1 MEWLRKHPIAA
12 FLPLQALLCFW
23 NLGLLSPWMD
33 EAITLLVVRLPV
45 RQILRIASRDVHP
58 PVYYLLV
65 DAWQRLP
72 LGLDWAVQ
80 ARALSVIFAL
90 AATVAADRLW
100 ASRLA
105 ERGRIWFLALWTLSP
120 CLLLYARM
128 CRSYSLQLLVATV
141 AAAYVLRFAEE
152 RTWKTGAGL
161 AAWLTAGLYTHYVPG
176 LALLATANLALLRRR
191 RFRDAIGIDAL
202 VALAYL
208 PWMGN
213 LAASLGSWGTHTG
226 TYMVTGAVLTEI
238 PVKLAFWAVSFVM
251 GEAVPDAVLVA
262 GGVVLLLTGAL
273 ALSGARRDSALVW
286 IAAPAVA
293 IGFIGVARWVSY
305 PFIPA
310 RMLFVFPFLLLLFV
324 KGAMAHRRAGALA
337 VTAML
342 ALSVSG
348 VWCYFHKTGFRNKEY
363 AVPIQ
368 EIAVHIRGSST
379 AADSLILV
387 DSANSDPT
395 AMEYA
400 LGPSRPFFLTGDPA
414 AAPAVSRLLAEPQI
428 RTIWFLRSTH
438 DITAAKLDERYE
450 RQLRAAMA
458 VTVYPY
464 EAFTP
469 LEIRLMRAM
478 GMRDPPA
485 WSHELLEFRRR

>member
-80 ARALSVIFAL
+80 ARVLSVIFAL

-100 ASRLA
+100 ASRLS

-141 AAAYVLRFAEE
+141 AAAYILRFAEE
-152 RTWKTGAGL
+152 RSWKTGAGL
-161 AAWLTAGLYTHYVPG
+161 TASLTAGLYTHYVPG
-176 LALLATANLALLRRR
+176 LALLATANLALLRKR

-208 PWMGN
+208 PWMGS
-213 LAASLGSWGTHTG
+213 LAASLGSWGTRTG
-226 TYMVTGAVLTEI
+226 TYMVTGAVLSEI

-251 GEAVPDAVLVA
+251 GEAVPDVVLVS
-262 GGVVLLLTGAL
+262 GGVVLLLAGAL
-273 ALSGARRDSALVW
+273 ALSGARRDGELLW
-286 IAAPAVA
+286 IAAPAAA

-337 VTAML
+337 VTAIL

-368 EIAVHIRGSST
+368 EIAAHIRQSST
-379 AADSLILV
+379 AADSAHPGGFRQLRPDRHGVRAGTVAPILP
-387 DSANSDPT
+387 DRRSSGGA
-395 AMEYA
+395 
-400 LGPSRPFFLTGDPA
+400 GGC
-414 AAPAVSRLLAEPQI
+414 APAGGAKV

-438 DITAAKLDERYE
+438 DISAAGLDERFE

-458 VTVYPY
+458 VTVHPY

-469 LEIRLMRAM
+469 LETWLMRAM

-485 WSHELLEFRRR
+485 WAQELLEFRRR

>member
-1 MEWLRKHPIAA
+1 
-12 FLPLQALLCFW
+12 
-23 NLGLLSPWMD
+23 MD
-33 EAITLLVVRLPV
+33 EAETLMVVRLPV
-45 RQILRIASRDVHP
+45 REILRIASDDVHP
-58 PVYYLLV
+58 PFYYLLV

-80 ARALSVIFAL
+80 ARALSVFFAL

-100 ASRLA
+100 ARRLA

-141 AAAYVLRFAEE
+141 AAAYILRFTAK
-152 RTWKTGAGL
+152 RSWKTGAGL
-161 AAWLTAGLYTHYVPG
+161 ALWLTAGLYTHYVPG
-176 LALLATANLALLRRR
+176 LALLATADLALLRKR

-208 PWMGN
+208 PWMGS
-213 LAASLGSWGTHTG
+213 LAASLGSWGTRTG
-226 TYMVTGAVLTEI
+226 TYMVTGAVLSEI

-251 GEAVPDAVLVA
+251 GEAVPDVVLVS
-262 GGVVLLLTGAL
+262 GGLVLLLAGAL
-273 ALSGARRDSALVW
+273 VLSGVRRDREVLW
-286 IAAPAVA
+286 IAGPAAV

-310 RMLFVFPFLLLLFV
+310 RMLFVFPFLLLLAMT
-324 KGAMAHRRAGALA
+324 GAMAHRRAGAVT

-368 EIAVHIRGSST
+368 EIAAHIRQSST
-379 AADSLILV
+379 ATDSAILV

-400 LGPSRPFFLTGDPA
+400 LGPSRPFLETGDRE
-414 AAPAVSRLLAEPQI
+414 AAPSVARLLAEPKV

-438 DITAAKLDERYE
+438 DISAAKLDERFE
-450 RQLRAAMA
+450 RQLRAVMS
-458 VTVYPY
+458 VTVHPY

-469 LEIRLMRAM
+469 LEIRLMGAM

-485 WSHELLEFRRR
+485 WSQELLEFRRGARK

>member
-1 MEWLRKHPIAA
+1 MEWLRKHPIAV

-23 NLGLLSPWMD
+23 NLGLLSPWGD

-45 RQILRIASRDVHP
+45 RQILRIASEDVHP
-58 PVYYLLV
+58 PFYYLLV
-65 DAWQRLP
+65 NAWQRLP

-80 ARALSVIFAL
+80 ARALSVVFAL

-100 ASRLA
+100 ARRLP
-105 ERGRIWFLALWTLSP
+105 ERGRIWFLALWTVSP

-128 CRSYSLQLLVATV
+128 CRSYSLQLLVATI
-141 AAAYVLRFAEE
+141 AAAYILRFTAKWS
-152 RTWKTGAGL
+152 WKSGAGL
-161 AAWLTAGLYTHYVPG
+161 ALWMTAALYTHYVPG
-176 LALLATANLALLRRR
+176 LTLLATANLALLRKRR
-191 RFRDAIGIDAL
+191 WRDAIGIDAL

-208 PWMGN
+208 PWMGS
-213 LAASLGSWGTHTG
+213 LAASLGAWGTRTE
-226 TYMVTGAVLTEI
+226 TYMVTGAMLSEI
-238 PVKLAFWAVSFVM
+238 PVKLAFWTVSFVM
-251 GEAVPDAVLVA
+251 GESVPDAVLVSGGLVSLLA
-262 GGVVLLLTGAL
+262 GVL
-273 ALSGARRDSALVW
+273 ALDGARRDRELLW
-286 IAAPAVA
+286 IAAPAAV

-310 RMLFVFPFLLLLFV
+310 RMLFVFPFLLLLAV
-324 KGAMAHRRAGALA
+324 TGAMAHRRAGAVA
-337 VTAML
+337 ATAML

-368 EIAVHIRGSST
+368 QIAAHIRESGN
-379 AADSLILV
+379 AADSAILV

-395 AMEYA
+395 AMKYA
-400 LGPSRPFFLTGDPA
+400 LGPSRPFLETGDPA
-414 AAPAVSRLLAEPQI
+414 AAPAVSRLLEEPKV

-438 DITAAKLDERYE
+438 DISMAKLDERFE
-450 RQLRAAMA
+450 RQLRAAMP

-485 WSHELLEFRRR
+485 WSHELLEFRR

>member
-12 FLPLQALLCFW
+12 FLPVQALLCFW
-23 NLGLLSPWMD
+23 NLGLLSPWGD

-45 RQILRIASRDVHP
+45 REILRVASADVHP
-58 PVYYLLV
+58 PFYYLLV
-65 DAWQRLP
+65 NAWQRLP

-80 ARALSVIFAL
+80 ARALSVVFAL

-105 ERGRIWFLALWTLSP
+105 ERGRIWFLALWTFSP

-141 AAAYVLRFAEE
+141 AAACILRFTAN
-152 RTWKTGAGL
+152 RSWKTGAGL
-161 AAWLTAGLYTHYVPG
+161 AASLTAGLYTHYVPG
-176 LALLATANLALLRRR
+176 LALLATANLVLWRKR
-191 RFRDAIGIDAL
+191 RFRDAIGMDAL

-208 PWMGN
+208 PWMGS
-213 LAASLGSWGTHTG
+213 LAASLGSWGTHTK
-226 TYMVTGAVLTEI
+226 TYTVTGTMLSEI
-238 PVKLAFWAVSFVM
+238 PVKLAYWAMSFVM
-251 GEAVPDAVLVA
+251 GEAVPDVVLVA
-262 GGVVLLLTGAL
+262 GGVVLVL
-273 ALSGARRDSALVW
+273 AGVLAVSGARRDRELFW
-286 IAAPAVA
+286 IAAPAAV

-310 RMLFVFPFLLLLFV
+310 RMLFVFPFFLLLFLT
-324 KGAMAHRRAGALA
+324 GAMAHRRAGALA
-337 VTAML
+337 AAAML
-342 ALSVSG
+342 ALSISG

-363 AVPIQ
+363 PLPIR
-368 EIAVHIRGSST
+368 EIAEHIRQSST
-379 AADSLILV
+379 AADSAILV
-387 DSANSDPT
+387 DSANSDPR

-400 LGPSRPFFLTGDPA
+400 LGPSHPFLQTGDPA
-414 AAPAVSRLLAEPQI
+414 AAPAVARLLAEPQI

-438 DITAAKLDERYE
+438 DISPAGLDARFE

-458 VTVYPY
+458 VTVHPY

-469 LEIRLMRAM
+469 LETRLMRAM

-485 WSHELLEFRRR
+485 WSHELLEFRR

>member
-1 MEWLRKHPIAA
+1 MEWLRKHPVAA
-12 FLPLQALLCFW
+12 FLPLQALLGFW
-23 NLGLLSPWMD
+23 HLGLLSPWGD
-33 EAITLLVVRLPV
+33 EAITLLVVRLPL
-45 RQILRIASRDVHP
+45 REILRVAAEDVHP
-58 PVYYLLV
+58 PLYYLLV
-65 DAWQRLP
+65 YAWLRLP

-80 ARALSVIFAL
+80 ARALSVVFAL

-100 ASRLA
+100 ARRLA
-105 ERGRIWFLALWTLSP
+105 PRGRIWFLALWTFSP

-141 AAAYVLRFAEE
+141 AAAFILRYAEN
-152 RTWKTGAGL
+152 RSWKTGAYL
-161 AAWLTAGLYTHYVPG
+161 AASLAAGLYTHYVPG
-176 LALLATANLALLRRR
+176 LALLATANLAWLRKR

-208 PWMGN
+208 PWMGR
-213 LAASLGSWGTHTG
+213 LAASLGSWGTRTG
-226 TYMVTGAVLTEI
+226 TYMVTGATLSEVPL
-238 PVKLAFWAVSFVM
+238 KLAFWAVSFVM
-251 GEAVPDAVLVA
+251 GEAVPDFVLLP
-262 GGVVLLLTGAL
+262 GGFVLLLAGVL
-273 ALSGARRDSALVW
+273 ALSGARRDRELLW
-286 IAAPAVA
+286 IVAPAAA

-310 RMLFVFPFLLLLFV
+310 RMLFVFPFFLLLFLT
-324 KGAMAHRRAGALA
+324 GALAHRRTGALA

-342 ALSVSG
+342 ALSLSG

-363 AVPIQ
+363 PLPIR
-368 EIAVHIRGSST
+368 EIAAHIRQSGS
-379 AADSLILV
+379 AADSAILV
-387 DSANSDPT
+387 DSANSDPR

-400 LGPSRPFFLTGDPA
+400 LGPSRPFLETGDPA

-438 DITAAKLDERYE
+438 DISAAKFDERFE
-450 RQLRAAMA
+450 RQLRAAMP
-458 VTVYPY
+458 VTVHPY

-469 LEIRLMRAM
+469 LEARLMRAM

-485 WSHELLEFRRR
+485 WSHELLEFRR

>member
-1 MEWLRKHPIAA
+1 MDWLRKHPIAA

-33 EAITLLVVRLPV
+33 EAETLMVVRLPV
-45 RQILRIASRDVHP
+45 RQILRIASEDVHP
-58 PVYYLLV
+58 PFYYLLV

-100 ASRLA
+100 ARRLA

-141 AAAYVLRFAEE
+141 AAAFILRFAEE
-152 RTWKTGAGL
+152 RSWKTGAGL
-161 AAWLTAGLYTHYVPG
+161 AVWLTAGLYTHYVPG
-176 LALLATANLALLRRR
+176 LALLATANLALLRQR
-191 RFRDAIGIDAL
+191 RFRDAIGIDAV

-208 PWMGN
+208 PWMGS
-213 LAASLGSWGTHTG
+213 LAASLGNWGTRTG
-226 TYMVTGAVLTEI
+226 TYMVTGAMLSEI
-238 PVKLAFWAVSFVM
+238 PLKLAFWAVSFVM
-251 GEAVPDAVLVA
+251 GEAVPDVVLVL
-262 GGVVLLLTGAL
+262 GGLVLLLAGAM
-273 ALSGARRDSALVW
+273 AISGARRNCELLW
-286 IAAPAVA
+286 IAAPATV

-310 RMLFVFPFLLLLFV
+310 RMLFVFPFFV
-324 KGAMAHRRAGALA
+324 LMLVTGAMAHRRAGALA

-368 EIAVHIRGSST
+368 EIAEQIRQSGN
-379 AADSLILV
+379 AADSAILV
-387 DSANSDPT
+387 DSGNSDPT

-400 LGPSRPFFLTGDPA
+400 LGPSRPFLQTGNPA
-414 AAPAVSRLLAEPQI
+414 TAPAVARLLAEPQI

-438 DITAAKLDERYE
+438 DITAAKLDARFEQ
-450 RQLRAAMA
+450 QLRAAMA
-458 VTVYPY
+458 VTVHPY

-485 WSHELLEFRRR
+485 WSQELLEFRRR

>member
-33 EAITLLVVRLPV
+33 EATTLLVVRLPV
-45 RQILRIASRDVHP
+45 REILRVASGDVHP
-58 PVYYLLV
+58 PLYYLLV
-65 DAWQRLP
+65 NAWMRLP
-72 LGLDWAVQ
+72 LGLDGAVQ
-80 ARALSVIFAL
+80 ARALSVLFAL

-141 AAAYVLRFAEE
+141 AAAYILRFAAK
-152 RTWKTGAGL
+152 RSWQTGAGL

-176 LALLATANLALLRRR
+176 LALLATANLALLRKR
-191 RFRDAIGIDAL
+191 RFRDAIGMDAL

-208 PWMGN
+208 PWMGR

-226 TYMVTGAVLTEI
+226 TYMVTGAMLSEI
-238 PVKLAFWAVSFVM
+238 PVKLAFWAMSFAM
-251 GEAVPDAVLVA
+251 GEAVPDVVLVL
-262 GGVVLLLTGAL
+262 GGAVLLLAGAL
-273 ALSGARRDSALVW
+273 VLAGARRDRELLW
-286 IAAPAVA
+286 IAAPATL
-293 IGFIGVARWVSY
+293 IGFIGVTRWVTY

-324 KGAMAHRRAGALA
+324 TGPMAHRRAGALA

-348 VWCYFHKTGFRNKEY
+348 VWCYFHKTGFRNKQY
-363 AVPIQ
+363 PLPIR
-368 EIAVHIRGSST
+368 EIASYIRQSST
-379 AADSLILV
+379 AADSAILV
-387 DSANSDPT
+387 DSFNSDPL

-400 LGPSRPFFLTGDPA
+400 LGPSRPLFETGDPGA
-414 AAPAVSRLLAEPQI
+414 AQAVSRLLADRRV
-428 RTIWFLRSTH
+428 RTVWFLRNTH
-438 DITAAKLDERYE
+438 DLSEAQLDERFE
-450 RQLRAAMA
+450 KQLGAAMP
-458 VTVYPY
+458 VTVHSY

-478 GMRDPPA
+478 RIRGRAA
-485 WSHELLEFRRR
+485 WYHELLEFRR

>member
-1 MEWLRKHPIAA
+1 MEWLRKHTIAA

-23 NLGLLSPWMD
+23 NLGLLSPWGD
-33 EAITLLVVRLPV
+33 EATTLLVVRLPV
-45 RQILRIASRDVHP
+45 REILRIASEDVHP
-58 PVYYLLV
+58 PFYYLLV

-80 ARALSVIFAL
+80 ARALSVVFAL

-105 ERGRIWFLALWTLSP
+105 ECGRIWFLALWTLSP

-141 AAAYVLRFAEE
+141 AAAYILRFTAKPS
-152 RTWKTGAGL
+152 WKTGAGL
-161 AAWLTAGLYTHYVPG
+161 VASLTAGLYTHYVPG
-176 LALLATANLALLRRR
+176 LALLATANLALLRKR

-202 VALAYL
+202 VAVAYL
-208 PWMGN
+208 PWMGS
-213 LAASLGSWGTHTG
+213 LAASLGSWGTHTR
-226 TYMVTGAVLTEI
+226 TYTVTGAMLSEI

-251 GEAVPDAVLVA
+251 GEAVPDAVLVS
-262 GGVVLLLTGAL
+262 GGLVLLLAGAL
-273 ALSGARRDSALVW
+273 AVSGGRRDRELLW
-286 IAAPAVA
+286 IVAPAAV

-310 RMLFVFPFLLLLFV
+310 RMLFVFPFLLLLAV
-324 KGAMAHRRAGALA
+324 TGAMAHRRAGAVA

-368 EIAVHIRGSST
+368 EIAAHIRQSGN
-379 AADSLILV
+379 AADSAILV

-400 LGPSRPFFLTGDPA
+400 LGPSRPFLETGDPA
-414 AAPAVSRLLAEPQI
+414 AAPAVARLLAEPKV

-438 DITAAKLDERYE
+438 DISAAKLDERFE
-450 RQLRAAMA
+450 KQLRAAMP
-458 VTVYPY
+458 VTVHPY

-485 WSHELLEFRRR
+485 WSHELLEFRR

>member
-1 MEWLRKHPIAA
+1 MEWLRKHPIAV

-33 EAITLLVVRLPV
+33 EAATLLVVRLPV

-141 AAAYVLRFAEE
+141 AAAYILRFVEE

-161 AAWLTAGLYTHYVPG
+161 TVWLTAGLYTHYVPG

-262 GGVVLLLTGAL
+262 GGVVLLLAGAL

-286 IAAPAVA
+286 IAAPAAA

-395 AMEYA
+395 AMQYA
-400 LGPSRPFFLTGDPA
+400 LGPSRPFLETGNPA
-414 AAPAVSRLLAEPQI
+414 AAPAVARVLAEPQI

-438 DITAAKLDERYE
+438 DISVATLNEGLE

-478 GMRDPPA
+478 GMRNPPA

>member
-1 MEWLRKHPIAA
+1 M
-12 FLPLQALLCFW
+12 
-23 NLGLLSPWMD
+23 
-33 EAITLLVVRLPV
+33 
-45 RQILRIASRDVHP
+45 
-58 PVYYLLV
+58 
-65 DAWQRLP
+65 
-72 LGLDWAVQ
+72 
-80 ARALSVIFAL
+80 
-90 AATVAADRLW
+90 
-100 ASRLA
+100 
-105 ERGRIWFLALWTLSP
+105 
-120 CLLLYARM
+120 
-128 CRSYSLQLLVATV
+128 
-141 AAAYVLRFAEE
+141 
-152 RTWKTGAGL
+152 
-161 AAWLTAGLYTHYVPG
+161 PG

-213 LAASLGSWGTHTG
+213 LAASLGSWGTRTG
-226 TYMVTGAVLTEI
+226 TYMVTGAVLTEV

-262 GGVVLLLTGAL
+262 GGVVLLLAGAL
-273 ALSGARRDSALVW
+273 ALSGARRDSELLW
-286 IAAPAVA
+286 IAAPAAA

-368 EIAVHIRGSST
+368 EIAAHIRQSST

-400 LGPSRPFFLTGDPA
+400 LGPSRPFFQTGDPA
-414 AAPAVSRLLAEPQI
+414 AAPAVARLLAEPQI

-438 DITAAKLDERYE
+438 DISAARLNERFE

-458 VTVYPY
+458 VTVHPY

>member
-1 MEWLRKHPIAA
+1 MDWLRKHPIAA

-23 NLGLLSPWMD
+23 NLGLLSPWGD

-45 RQILRIASRDVHP
+45 REILRVASGDVHP
-58 PVYYLLV
+58 PLYYLLV
-65 DAWQRLP
+65 NAWLRLP

-80 ARALSVIFAL
+80 ARALSVVLAL
-90 AATVAADRLW
+90 AGTVAADRLW
-100 ASRLA
+100 ASHLA

-141 AAAYVLRFAEE
+141 AAAYILRFTAK
-152 RTWKTGAGL
+152 RSWKTGAAL
-161 AAWLTAGLYTHYVPG
+161 AVWLTAGLYTHYVPG
-176 LALLATANLALLRRR
+176 LALLATANLALLRKR
-191 RFRDAIGIDAL
+191 RFRDAIGIDAF

-208 PWMGN
+208 PWMPS
-213 LAASLGSWGTHTG
+213 LAASLRSWGTHTG
-226 TYMVTGAVLTEI
+226 TYMVTGAMLSEI

-251 GEAVPDAVLVA
+251 GEAVPDVILVL
-262 GGVVLLLTGAL
+262 GGVVLLLAGVL
-273 ALSGARRDSALVW
+273 LISGARRDRELLW
-286 IAAPAVA
+286 TAAPTTA

-310 RMLFVFPFLLLLFV
+310 RMLFVFPFLLLLAV
-324 KGAMAHRRAGALA
+324 TGAMAHRRAGAVVA
-337 VTAML
+337 TAML

-363 AVPIQ
+363 AVPIR
-368 EIAVHIRGSST
+368 EIAAHIQRSST
-379 AADSLILV
+379 AADSAILV
-387 DSANSDPT
+387 DSANSDPR

-400 LGPSRPFFLTGDPA
+400 LGPSRPLLETGDPA
-414 AAPAVSRLLAEPQI
+414 AALAIERLLAEPKV

-438 DITAAKLDERYE
+438 DISAAKLDERFE
-450 RQLRAAMA
+450 KQLRAAMP
-458 VTVYPY
+458 VTVHPY

-469 LEIRLMRAM
+469 LETRLMRALA
-478 GMRDPPA
+478 MRDPPA
-485 WSHELLEFRRR
+485 WPHELLEFRR

>member
-1 MEWLRKHPIAA
+1 MDWLRKHPIAA
-12 FLPLQALLCFW
+12 FLPLQAVLCFW

-33 EAITLLVVRLPV
+33 EAETLMVVRLPV
-45 RQILRIASRDVHP
+45 RQILHIASEDVHP
-58 PVYYLLV
+58 PFYYLLV

-100 ASRLA
+100 ARRLE
-105 ERGRIWFLALWTLSP
+105 ERGRIWFLALWSLSP

-141 AAAYVLRFAEE
+141 AAAFILRFAEQ
-152 RTWKTGAGL
+152 RSWKTGAAL
-161 AAWLTAGLYTHYVPG
+161 AVWLTAGLYTHYVPG
-176 LALLATANLALLRRR
+176 LALLATANLALLRKRR
-191 RFRDAIGIDAL
+191 IRDAMVIDAL

-208 PWMGN
+208 PWMGS
-213 LAASLGSWGTHTG
+213 LAASLGSWGTRTG
-226 TYMVTGAVLTEI
+226 TYMVTGAMLSEI
-238 PVKLAFWAVSFVM
+238 PVKLAFWAMSFVM
-251 GEAVPDAVLVA
+251 GEAVPDVVLVL
-262 GGVVLLLTGAL
+262 GGLILLLAGVL
-273 ALSGARRDSALVW
+273 ALSGARRDRELLL
-286 IAAPAVA
+286 IAAPAVV

-310 RMLFVFPFLLLLFV
+310 RMLFAFPFFLLMFV
-324 KGAMAHRRAGALA
+324 TGAMAHRRAGAVALA
-337 VTAML
+337 AML

-368 EIAVHIRGSST
+368 EITAHIRQSST
-379 AADSLILV
+379 AADSAILV
-387 DSANSDPT
+387 DSGNSDPT

-400 LGPSRPFFLTGDPA
+400 LGPSRPFLQTGNPQA
-414 AAPAVSRLLAEPQI
+414 ALAVVRLLAEPTV

-438 DITAAKLDERYE
+438 DVSAAQLDARFE
-450 RQLRAAMA
+450 RQLRGAMT
-458 VTVYPY
+458 VTVHPY

-469 LEIRLMRAM
+469 LERWLMRAM

-485 WSHELLEFRRR
+485 WSQELLEFRR

>member
-23 NLGLLSPWMD
+23 NLGLLSPWGD
-33 EAITLLVVRLPV
+33 EAITLLVVRLPL
-45 RQILRIASRDVHP
+45 REILRVASGDVHP
-58 PVYYLLV
+58 PLYYLLV
-65 DAWQRLP
+65 NAWMRLP
-72 LGLDWAVQ
+72 LGLDGAVQ
-80 ARALSVIFAL
+80 ARALSVLFAL

-100 ASRLA
+100 ASRLT

-141 AAAYVLRFAEE
+141 AAAYILRFAAK
-152 RTWKTGAGL
+152 RSWKTGAAL

-176 LALLATANLALLRRR
+176 LAVLATANLALLRKR

-208 PWMGN
+208 PWMGR

-226 TYMVTGAVLTEI
+226 TYMVTGAMLPEI
-238 PVKLAFWAVSFVM
+238 LVKLAFWAMSFAM
-251 GEAVPDAVLVA
+251 GEAMPDMVLVL
-262 GGVVLLLTGAL
+262 GSVVLLLAGAL
-273 ALSGARRDSALVW
+273 ALSGARRERELVW
-286 IAAPAVA
+286 ITAPAA
-293 IGFIGVARWVSY
+293 SIGFVGVARWVSY

-324 KGAMAHRRAGALA
+324 AGAVAHRRAGALA
-337 VTAML
+337 VIAML
-342 ALSVSG
+342 ALSISG
-348 VWCYFHKTGFRNKEY
+348 VWCYFHKTGFRNKQY
-363 AVPIQ
+363 PLPMQ
-368 EIAVHIRGSST
+368 EIAAHIRQSST
-379 AADSLILV
+379 AADSAILV
-387 DSANSDPT
+387 DSTNSDPRG
-395 AMEYA
+395 MEYA
-400 LGPSRPFFLTGDPA
+400 LGPTRPLLETGDPG
-414 AAPAVSRLLAEPQI
+414 AAPAVSRLLAEPKV

-438 DITAAKLDERYE
+438 DVSAAKLDERFE
-450 RQLRAAMA
+450 RQLRDAMS
-458 VTVYPY
+458 VTVYSY

-478 GMRDPPA
+478 GMRDPPD
-485 WSHELLEFRRR
+485 WSHELLEFRR

>member
-1 MEWLRKHPIAA
+1 MAA

-23 NLGLLSPWMD
+23 NLGLLSPWGD

-45 RQILRIASRDVHP
+45 REILHVASGDVHP
-58 PVYYLLV
+58 PFYYLLV
-65 DAWQRLP
+65 NAWQRLP

-80 ARALSVIFAL
+80 ARALSVVFAL

-105 ERGRIWFLALWTLSP
+105 ERGRIWFLALWTFSP

-141 AAAYVLRFAEE
+141 AAAYILRFAAK
-152 RTWKTGAGL
+152 RSWKTGAGL
-161 AAWLTAGLYTHYVPG
+161 ASALIAGLYTHYVPG
-176 LALLATANLALLRRR
+176 LALLATANLALLRKRR
-191 RFRDAIGIDAL
+191 LRDAIAIDAL
-202 VALAYL
+202 LALAYL
-208 PWMGN
+208 PWMGR

-226 TYMVTGAVLTEI
+226 TYTITGTVLTEI
-238 PVKLAFWAVSFVM
+238 PVKLAFWAMSFVM
-251 GEAVPDAVLVA
+251 GEAVPDVVLVS
-262 GGVVLLLTGAL
+262 GGLVLLLAGAMTI
-273 ALSGARRDSALVW
+273 AGARRDRELLW
-286 IAAPAVA
+286 IAAPATM

-310 RMLFVFPFLLLLFV
+310 RMLFVFPFFLLLLV
-324 KGAMAHRRAGALA
+324 TGAMAHRRAGALA

-363 AVPIQ
+363 PLPIQ
-368 EIAVHIRGSST
+368 EIAAQIRQRST
-379 AADSLILV
+379 AADSAILV
-387 DSANSDPT
+387 DSTNSDPR

-400 LGPSRPFFLTGDPA
+400 LGPSRPFLETGDPA
-414 AAPAVSRLLAEPQI
+414 AAPAVASLLAEPKV

-438 DITAAKLDERYE
+438 DISAAKLDEWFE
-450 RQLRAAMA
+450 KQLRAAMP
-458 VTVYPY
+458 VTVHPY

-485 WSHELLEFRRR
+485 WSQELLEFRR

>member
-1 MEWLRKHPIAA
+1 
-12 FLPLQALLCFW
+12 
-23 NLGLLSPWMD
+23 
-33 EAITLLVVRLPV
+33 
-45 RQILRIASRDVHP
+45 
-58 PVYYLLV
+58 
-65 DAWQRLP
+65 
-72 LGLDWAVQ
+72 
-80 ARALSVIFAL
+80 
-90 AATVAADRLW
+90 
-100 ASRLA
+100 
-105 ERGRIWFLALWTLSP
+105 
-120 CLLLYARM
+120 
-128 CRSYSLQLLVATV
+128 
-141 AAAYVLRFAEE
+141 
-152 RTWKTGAGL
+152 
-161 AAWLTAGLYTHYVPG
+161 VPG

-191 RFRDAIGIDAL
+191 RFRDALGIDAL

-213 LAASLGSWGTHTG
+213 LAASLGSWGTRTG
-226 TYMVTGAVLTEI
+226 TYMVTGAVLTEV
-238 PVKLAFWAVSFVM
+238 PVKLAFWAVSFVV
-251 GEAVPDAVLVA
+251 GEAVPDAVLVS
-262 GGVVLLLTGAL
+262 GGVVLLLAGAL
-273 ALSGARRDSALVW
+273 ALSGARRDRALLW
-286 IAAPAVA
+286 IAAPATA

-324 KGAMAHRRAGALA
+324 TGAMAHRRAGALA

-368 EIAVHIRGSST
+368 QIAAHIRQSST
-379 AADSLILV
+379 AADSAILV

-400 LGPSRPFFLTGDPA
+400 LGPSRPFFQTGDPA
-414 AAPAVSRLLAEPQI
+414 AAPAVTRLLAEPQI

-438 DITAAKLDERYE
+438 DITVAKLDERYE

-458 VTVYPY
+458 VTVHPY

>member
-23 NLGLLSPWMD
+23 NLGLLSPWGD
-33 EAITLLVVRLPV
+33 EATTLLVVRLPV
-45 RQILRIASRDVHP
+45 HVILRVAAGDVHP
-58 PVYYLLV
+58 PLYYLLV

-80 ARALSVIFAL
+80 ARALSVVFAL

-100 ASRLA
+100 ACRLA

-141 AAAYVLRFAEE
+141 AAAYILRFTQN
-152 RTWKTGAGL
+152 RSWKTGAGL
-161 AAWLTAGLYTHYVPG
+161 AASLTAALYTHYVPG
-176 LALLATANLALLRRR
+176 LALLATANLALLRKRR
-191 RFRDAIGIDAL
+191 WRDAIGIDAL

-208 PWMGN
+208 PWMAR
-213 LAASLGSWGTHTG
+213 LAASLGSWGNHTG
-226 TYMVTGAVLTEI
+226 TYTVTGTVLSEI

-251 GEAVPDAVLVA
+251 GEAVPDVVLVS
-262 GGVVLLLTGAL
+262 GGLVLLLAGAL
-273 ALSGARRDSALVW
+273 AIAGARRDRELLW
-286 IAAPAVA
+286 IAAPAVVV
-293 IGFIGVARWVSY
+293 GFIGVARWVSY

-310 RMLFVFPFLLLLFV
+310 RMLFVFPFLLLLFL
-324 KGAMAHRRAGALA
+324 KGAITHRRAGTVA
-337 VTAML
+337 VAAML

-368 EIAVHIRGSST
+368 QIAAHIRQSGS
-379 AADSLILV
+379 AADSAILV
-387 DSANSDPT
+387 DSANSDPA

-400 LGPSRPFFLTGDPA
+400 LGPSRPFLETGDPA
-414 AAPAVSRLLAEPQI
+414 AAEAVARLLAEPKV
-428 RTIWFLRSTH
+428 RTLWFLRSTH
-438 DITAAKLDERYE
+438 DISAAKLDARFE

-458 VTVYPY
+458 VTVHPY

-469 LEIRLMRAM
+469 LETWLMRTM

-485 WSHELLEFRRR
+485 WAQELLEFRR